1 MTGLAGC
8 NGRTRASLWPGSAPG
23 TEPGSDATNASRDDT
38 PTGEPGRA
46 VSTDR
51 YHLAGTTV
59 LEDFEDLS
67 AWTAT
72 SGRLQAASP
81 TAFNG
86 SQSLRLTAPSGAG
99 DVSAWVGRD
108 VDWDLQ
114 DATLSLAVNPTSPVD
129 NLLLAVRLHAPDDQH
144 VHTMAEFLRVRENQG
159 WMRIDLGTRE
169 TTGSPDLSTVQRV
182 EIGVYAAS
190 GAIDFHVDD
199 LRRVPRPDRGAV
211 VLSFDDALESHYSQ
225 AYSAMLPHDMPGN
238 AGIITDHVGNDGA
251 LDVDQLDQLQ
261 AAGWE
266 LASHATRDAAL
277 TTLPP
282 GEMERTVR
290 TAQRWLTDH
299 GFETGARSFVYPH
312 GAYNDRLLDV
322 VERHHAMGYRY
333 LSPLSATSGRIT
345 DTHTIARGNAA
356 YNLDLT
362 KQTVANAEK
371 HGTTAILAFHDIA
384 DTGGLSM
391 SPDDFRDLVDY
402 IDRRDVDVLTFS
414 DLLETRL
421 AD

>member
-1 MTGLAGC
+1 MSLAGC
-8 NGRTRASLWPGSAPG
+8 NGRTRASVQPDAGNA
-23 TEPGSDATNASRDDT
+23 TGSDHEPPNATRDDT
-38 PTGEPGRA
+38 TTETPGPAAPGE
-46 VSTDR
+46 R

-59 LEDFEDLS
+59 LDDFEDLS
-67 AWTAT
+67 TWTAT
-72 SGRLQAASP
+72 SGRLEAASP
-81 TAFNG
+81 TAFTG
-86 SQSLRLTAPSGAG
+86 SQSLRLTASDDEG
-99 DVSAWVGRD
+99 DVAAWVGRD

-114 DATLSLAVNPTSPVD
+114 ASTLSLAVNPTAPVD
-129 NLLLAVRLHAPDDQH
+129 NLLLAVRLHAPDDQN

-159 WMRIDLGTRE
+159 WLRLDLGTRE
-169 TTGSPDLSTVQRV
+169 TTGDPDLSAVEHV

-211 VLSFDDALESHYSQ
+211 VLSFDDALESHYTQ
-225 AYSAMLPHDMPGN
+225 AYSAMLPYDMPGN
-238 AGIITDHVGNDGA
+238 AGIMTDAVGNTGS
-251 LDVDQLDQLQ
+251 LTVDQLRQMED
-261 AAGWE
+261 AGWE
-266 LASHATRDAAL
+266 LASHATRDVAL

-282 GEMERTVR
+282 GEMERTVK
-290 TAQRWLTDH
+290 TARRWLTDH
-299 GFETGARSFVYPH
+299 GFETGAKSFVYPH
-312 GAYNDRLLDV
+312 GAYDDRLLDAV
-322 VERHHAMGYRY
+322 RRHHAMAYRY
-333 LSPLSATSGRIT
+333 LSPLSATSGQLT
-345 DTHTIARGNAA
+345 DTLTIARGNAA

-362 KQTVANAEK
+362 KRAVANAEK

-391 SPDDFRDLVDY
+391 PPDDFRDLVTY